1 MKTPPAVIHPESERQ
16 TPSKTSVSQ
25 GVEKAVELDTFGGK
39 LFVDWDQD
47 AEVTPQGQLSFFINF
62 LKLGARFTPWVEQ
75 CPLSYHSNNAPS
87 KIGVLGSFVLSI
99 LSGHRRYAH
108 LANLQSDR
116 VNAQLLG
123 MSKIISDDSAI
134 RALRRLP
141 QDEAIE
147 WMQAHLL
154 GCCHPLLNHPWILDA
169 DVTIKPLYGRQEG
182 AVVGYNPHKPG
193 RPSHTY
199 HTYRTITG
207 LNLYAVIVIG
217 VVTRS

>member
-1 MKTPPAVIHPESERQ
+1 MLILNS
-16 TPSKTSVSQ
+16 SKS
-25 GVEKAVELDTFGGK
+25 GFGGK

-87 KIGVLGSFVLSI
+87 KIDVLGSFVLSI

-123 MSKIISDDSAI
+123 MGLSANSHKYEIIFSSENFGF
-134 RALRRLP
+134 LF
-141 QDEAIE
+141 
-147 WMQAHLL
+147 
-154 GCCHPLLNHPWILDA
+154 
-169 DVTIKPLYGRQEG
+169 
-182 AVVGYNPHKPG
+182 
-193 RPSHTY
+193 
-199 HTYRTITG
+199 
-207 LNLYAVIVIG
+207 
-217 VVTRS
+217 